1 MDSFVLVA
9 YASLVVSRTF
19 LKQLLACLNL
29 RFKRFTPLV
38 QTKKSDFYKLW
49 LQHKLLKNQKCMR
62 FDLILTMRDIYINSH
77 LNPLT
82 KFTTSSR
89 TTEFKD
95 ILPQNISQ
103 MITKTIPISA
113 RIVIS
118 YVMKWGI
125 LFWVYWKVNDDQ
137 DFSMVGKSL

>member
-19 LKQLLACLNL
+19 LQQLLACLNL
-29 RFKRFTPLV
+29 RFKRFILLV

-62 FDLILTMRDIYINSH
+62 FDLILTMRDIYINSY

-118 YVMKWGI
+118 YAMKWGI
-125 LFWVYWKVNDDQ
+125 LLCSYYF
-137 DFSMVGKSL
+137 LC